1 VEKIKMED
9 YTEIISILWDILSK
23 NKKSAVNVITK
34 ENEIIVSI
42 LSGRRWKRF
51 KNSNADILADELK
64 LLV

>member
-1 VEKIKMED
+1 MED